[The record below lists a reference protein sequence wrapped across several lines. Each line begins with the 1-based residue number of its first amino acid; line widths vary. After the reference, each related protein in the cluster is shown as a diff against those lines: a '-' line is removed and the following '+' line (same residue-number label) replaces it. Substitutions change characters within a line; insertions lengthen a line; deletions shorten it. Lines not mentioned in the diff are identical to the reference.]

1 MLHSLFSGLVM
12 LMLVGLCPPAAAI
25 PTEPPID
32 WTDRDQVERE
42 IEGVIGRAELGRFR
56 GAVVIRVGGESV
68 FARGYGLESRELH
81 PIDPEVSLFDI
92 GSVAKSVTAATVLRL
107 IEEDKLSLSST
118 VGEVLGNGAGNLTEV
133 TMEELLRHRSGLGSG
148 GTAFSQPGALDSADG
163 LIGALGQ
170 VPLGRKQF
178 AYSNAGYF
186 VLAAVIEK
194 VGEGSFESITR
205 EMVFEPADLVGV
217 GFVGDRQVPGKRPT
231 ARVSRATRG
240 LPSITSMFDYPWN
253 WGQRGATGVVMTA
266 ETAADWFEA
275 IQAGDWLTD
284 ASRELMLAPSDD
296 GYGLGLYL
304 DVDEAGRVTRFWH
317 GGSTGGFVCHIARY
331 PLALDGQGATV
342 VLMAESSI
350 DLNGIA
356 RKIEQFISPTP
367 PKPTFA
373 GVYLIAYTDTDDN
386 GVYSISG
393 DLGWRGMPQY
403 VGSDGTRRIVDA
415 RPTIILEDR
424 ASRMWTLILR
434 LDDEKAGRLVEQLDS
449 VNRQIASDP
458 VGGQT
463 PWRKGITFIADVR
476 DLEVTEHQSYIIDD
490 GAILTVR
497 ASSDHHVVLVVAT
510 PDGDHELARVRMG
523 GAEVRGLQEQIRQ
536 AMQ

>member
-1 MLHSLFSGLVM
+1 MLHALFSGFVI
-12 LMLVGLCPPAAAI
+12 LMLVSLSPSAAAT

-32 WTDRDQVERE
+32 WTDHDQVERE

-56 GAVVIRVGGESV
+56 GSVVIRVGGESV
-68 FARGYGLESRELH
+68 FARGYGLENSELR
-81 PIDPEVSLFDI
+81 PIDPGVNLFDI

-118 VGEVLGNGAGNLTEV
+118 VGEVFGDAAGNLTDV
-133 TMEELLRHRSGLGSG
+133 TIEELLRHRSGLGSG
-148 GTAFSQPGALDSADG
+148 GGALSQPGALDSADG

-194 VGEGSFESITR
+194 VSTGSFESITR
-205 EMVFEPADLVGV
+205 ELVFEPADLVGV
-217 GFVGDRQVPGKRPT
+217 GFVGDGQVPGARPT

-240 LPSITSMFDYPWN
+240 RPSISPMFDYPWN

-266 ETAADWFEA
+266 ETAADWLEA
-275 IQAGDWLTD
+275 IEAGDWLTQ
-284 ASRELMLAPSDD
+284 ASRETMLAPSSD

-317 GGSTGGFVCHIARY
+317 GGSTGGFVCHVSRY

-356 RKIEQFISPTP
+356 GTIEQLIAPTP

-373 GVYLIAYTDTDDN
+373 GVYLSAYTDTDDN

-393 DLGWRGMPQY
+393 DLRWRGMPQY
-403 VGSDGTRRIVDA
+403 VGSDGARRIIDA

-434 LDDEKAGRLVEQLDS
+434 LDEDKAGRLLEQLDS
-449 VNRQIASDP
+449 VNRQIAS
-458 VGGQT
+458 GGWT
-463 PWRKGITFIADVR
+463 DALAERRHVR
-476 DLEVTEHQSYIIDD
+476 S
-490 GAILTVR
+490 GR
-497 ASSDHHVVLVVAT
+497 SR
-510 PDGDHELARVRMG
+510 P
-523 GAEVRGLQEQIRQ
+523 
-536 AMQ
+536 